1 MSDALRIFF
10 FLFLYSSRNKCGDFE
25 MTSSDFLLEMVKKN
39 YPTLRNKARGHALPV
54 STRGIV
60 GQAHPGI
67 T

>member
-1 MSDALRIFF
+1 MHLGFF
-10 FLFLYSSRNKCGDFE
+10 SFLLCSRRNKCGDFDI
-25 MTSSDFLLEMVKKN
+25 TSSEFLLEMVKKN
-39 YPTLRNKARGHALPV
+39 YSALRNKARGHALPM